1 MLKLLGD
8 MEKKMYVPE
17 LLERKKEIRKAFNDA
32 VTPRF
37 QLCEQTNPRSKKS
50 IQHKLRDLK

>member
-1 MLKLLGD
+1 